1 MTQPAGPIL
10 GAVHLDDGINTRFRW
25 NEETGLSSPATRA
38 IGSIQ
43 STFGGPVRVIPTAVA
58 YPAKDLDLPGYLLQV
73 NGLAEGYDRL
83 DRLYNLAGTAGSVS
97 ILQMGALGLEVIPE
111 APVVERLK
119 AHRVQLD
126 FSMKGTAIPATW
138 TALFGSYLGAAY
150 GIVANGES
158 LINLAAS
165 APAGQ
170 SVGASAF
177 ALAAGASPAVT
188 NAGTAPTPLVLTI
201 SVSGPRTTRFFVR
214 CTAPGY
220 TKRISVT
227 PVSGGV
233 VTITEAHGLF
243 VPPGS
248 SVLRYEE
255 ANGTL
260 ITGTIA
266 SSIYGTRWRYE
277 GLEETLS
284 EVGPVVLYNTR
295 QQRAYAATSAFTT
308 SAGLTLYGPDVPR
321 FGNSGTYDA
330 ADAGLVVEPDRTNLI
345 LQSQALGT
353 TWVQSMVTV
362 TNNNGTAP
370 DGTTTGTRVQF
381 TAGMLGSLTSQSVTL
396 TAAPYVVSF
405 YARSTSAGTQ
415 NFSVSMGAILATST
429 VTTGTNWARYQFLVP
444 GTAAAYSLAF
454 SSYEPSPMIY
464 DAADVQIWGVQ
475 VELATGQTAANATSY
490 IPTTSTTQ
498 RRFADIVGVRPL
510 ENLLAYSNRFDK
522 QTTTSTTRGL
532 WYIAGGVA
540 PVTATRQVGPS
551 GVTDA
556 SSLAFAGANAGL
568 QQRLINAEQFADKTV
583 VFSIWVKNNTSTP
596 DSDGRLIIEE
606 FGTGAGTTTV
616 TMTNMDDSWRRWTVQ
631 RKISAGVTDVSIQI
645 RSNGAIT
652 YYFAHAHVYIGSEG
666 TYNLA
671 TSDVLSLSGPYI
683 ETQASPVY
691 RARGWEWPEWL
702 TQNGYVEADI
712 CLSETANPNSDSR
725 TFLLAGSTAG
735 LTPTMHQGYV
745 RRSSATAS
753 GSNEIG
759 FGKANNAGTA
769 GGTYTPGSSLY
780 DGAFHKYRL
789 EWVNYTV
796 SGSRT
801 ISLRLYVDSVQV
813 ASGTTGGA
821 TSWLRPP
828 VLQILSPTGGSPGF
842 QTMKNIAIGSPV
854 LPAGAIPAP
863 Y

>member
-10 GAVHLDDGINTRFRW
+10 GAAHLDDGINTRFRW
-25 NEETGLSSPATRA
+25 NEETGLSTPATRA

-58 YPAKDLDLPGYLLQV
+58 YPAKDLDMPGYLLQV

-111 APVVERLK
+111 APTVERLK

-126 FSMKGTAIPATW
+126 YSMKGTAVPATW
-138 TALFGSYLGAAY
+138 TALFGAYLGSAY
-150 GIVANGES
+150 GVVANGES
-158 LINLAAS
+158 LINTGS
-165 APAGQ
+165 
-170 SVGASAF
+170 F

-188 NAGTAPTPLVLTI
+188 NAGTAPTPLILTI

-227 PVSGGV
+227 PVSGGI

-243 VPPGS
+243 VPPGA

-321 FGNSGTYDA
+321 FGNSGTFDA

-353 TWVQSMVTV
+353 TWVQAGMITV
-362 TNNNGTAP
+362 TNNNSTAP
-370 DGTTTGTRVQF
+370 DGTTTSTRVLF
-381 TAGMLGSLTSQSVTL
+381 TAGMAGSVSQSVTL

-405 YARSTSAGTQ
+405 YARGTGS
-415 NFSVSMGAILATST
+415 FTVAMGAILASQIITP
-429 VTTGTNWARYQFLVP
+429 GTNWTRYQYLVT
-444 GTAAAYSLAF
+444 GTAAAYSLTFADNA
-454 SSYEPSPMIY
+454 M
-464 DAADVQIWGVQ
+464 AAGDVQIWGVQ
-475 VELATGQTAANATSY
+475 VELAAGQTAANATSY

-522 QTTTSTTRGL
+522 QTASATTRGL
-532 WYIAGGVA
+532 WYIAGGTA
-540 PVTATRQVGPS
+540 PVTATRQIGPS

-556 SSLAFAGANAGL
+556 SSVAFGAANVGL
-568 QQRLINAEQFADKTV
+568 QQLLLNAEGLSGKTV
-583 VFSIWVKNNTSTP
+583 VFSVWVKNSTATP
-596 DSDGRLIIEE
+596 DSDFAMRIAETSSSSGNTELS
-606 FGTGAGTTTV
+606 FS
-616 TMTNMDDSWRRWTVQ
+616 NMDDQWRRATVH
-631 RKISAGVTDVSIQI
+631 RKLSSGVTDVSLQI

-652 YYFAHAHVYIGSEG
+652 YYFAHAQAWIASEG
-666 TYNLA
+666 DYNLA
-671 TSDVLSLSGPYI
+671 TTTTGGLSAPYI
-683 ETQASPVY
+683 ETQAAPVY

-712 CLSETANPNSDSR
+712 CLSETSNPN
-725 TFLLAGSTAG
+725 LSTRIILG
-735 LTPTMHQGYV
+735 NLTSIYTPNAYGFAIA
-745 RRSSATAS
+745 RASSEATAS
-753 GSNEIG
+753 NTIAFAKTHTTGSP
-759 FGKANNAGTA
+759 FVS
-769 GGTYTPGSSLY
+769 YTPGASVF
-780 DGAFHKYRL
+780 DGVYRKWRI
-789 EWVNYTV
+789 EWTNYTISGVRTVQLKLYIDGVLV
-796 SGSRT
+796 ST
-801 ISLRLYVDSVQV
+801 N
-813 ASGTTGGA
+813 TPTA
-821 TSWLRPP
+821 TSWIKPP
-828 VLQILSPTGGSPGF
+828 AFELINGSTTF
-842 QTMKNIAIGSPV
+842 ETIKNIAIGSPV

>member
-10 GAVHLDDGINTRFRW
+10 GAAHLDDGINTRFRW
-25 NEETGLSSPATRA
+25 NEETGLSTPATRA

-58 YPAKDLDLPGYLLQV
+58 YPAKDLDMPGYLLQV

-111 APVVERLK
+111 APTVERLK

-126 FSMKGTAIPATW
+126 YSIKGTAVPATW
-138 TALFGSYLGAAY
+138 TALFGAYLGSAY
-150 GIVANGES
+150 GVVANGES
-158 LINLAAS
+158 LINTGS
-165 APAGQ
+165 
-170 SVGASAF
+170 F

-188 NAGTAPTPLVLTI
+188 NAGTAPTPLILTI

-227 PVSGGV
+227 PVSGGI

-243 VPPGS
+243 VPPGA

-321 FGNSGTYDA
+321 FGNSGTFDA

-353 TWVQSMVTV
+353 TWVQAGMITV
-362 TNNNGTAP
+362 TNNNSTAP
-370 DGTTTGTRVQF
+370 DGTTTSTRVLF
-381 TAGMLGSLTSQSVTL
+381 TAGMAGSVSQSVTL

-405 YARSTSAGTQ
+405 YARGTGS
-415 NFSVSMGAILATST
+415 FTVAMGAILASQIITP
-429 VTTGTNWARYQFLVP
+429 GTNWTRYQYLVT
-444 GTAAAYSLAF
+444 GTAAAYSLTFADNA
-454 SSYEPSPMIY
+454 M
-464 DAADVQIWGVQ
+464 AAGDVQIWGVQ
-475 VELATGQTAANATSY
+475 VELAAGQTAANATSY

-522 QTTTSTTRGL
+522 QTASATTRGL
-532 WYIAGGVA
+532 WYIAGGTA
-540 PVTATRQVGPS
+540 PVTATRQIGPS

-556 SSLAFAGANAGL
+556 SSVAFGAANVGL
-568 QQRLINAEQFADKTV
+568 QQLLLNAEGLSGKTV
-583 VFSIWVKNNTSTP
+583 VFSVWVKNSTATP
-596 DSDGRLIIEE
+596 DSDFAMRIAETSSSSGNTELS
-606 FGTGAGTTTV
+606 FS
-616 TMTNMDDSWRRWTVQ
+616 NMDDQWRRATVH
-631 RKISAGVTDVSIQI
+631 RKLSSGVTDVSLQI

-652 YYFAHAHVYIGSEG
+652 YYFAHAQAWIASEG
-666 TYNLA
+666 DYNLA
-671 TSDVLSLSGPYI
+671 TTTTGGLSAPYI
-683 ETQASPVY
+683 ETQAAPVY

-712 CLSETANPNSDSR
+712 CLSETSNPN
-725 TFLLAGSTAG
+725 LSTRIILG
-735 LTPTMHQGYV
+735 NLTSIYTPNAYGFAIA
-745 RRSSATAS
+745 RASSEATAS
-753 GSNEIG
+753 NTIAFAKTHTTGSP
-759 FGKANNAGTA
+759 FVS
-769 GGTYTPGSSLY
+769 YTPGASVF
-780 DGAFHKYRL
+780 DGVYRKWRI
-789 EWVNYTV
+789 EWTNYTISGVRTVQLKLYIDGVLV
-796 SGSRT
+796 ST
-801 ISLRLYVDSVQV
+801 N
-813 ASGTTGGA
+813 TPTA
-821 TSWLRPP
+821 TSWIKPP
-828 VLQILSPTGGSPGF
+828 AFELINGSTTF
-842 QTMKNIAIGSPV
+842 ETIKNIAIGSPV

>member
-10 GAVHLDDGINTRFRW
+10 GAAHLDDGINTRFRW
-25 NEETGLSSPATRA
+25 NEETGLSTPATRA
-38 IGSIQ
+38 NGSIQ

-58 YPAKDLDLPGYLLQV
+58 YPPKDLDLPGYLLQV

-126 FSMKGTAIPATW
+126 YSMKGTAVPATW
-138 TALFGSYLGAAY
+138 TALFGAYLGAAY
-150 GIVANGES
+150 GVVANGES
-158 LINLAAS
+158 LINTGS
-165 APAGQ
+165 
-170 SVGASAF
+170 F
-177 ALAAGASPAVT
+177 TLAAGASPAVT

-201 SVSGPRTTRFFVR
+201 SVSGPRTTRFYVR

-243 VPPGS
+243 IPPGA

-353 TWVQSMVTV
+353 TWTQSMVTV

-381 TAGMLGSLTSQSVTL
+381 AAGMLGTLSQSVTI
-396 TAAPYVVSF
+396 TNAQHVVSF

-415 NFSVSMGAILATST
+415 TISVSMGAVLSVQTI
-429 VTTGTNWARYQFLVP
+429 TTGTNWARYQYLITNP
-444 GTAAAYSLAF
+444 PAGAYSLAF
-454 SSYEPSPMIY
+454 ASYEPSPMIY

-475 VELATGQTAANATSY
+475 VELAAGQTSAVATSY
-490 IPTTSTTQ
+490 IPTTTNTQ
-498 RRFADIVGVRPL
+498 RRFPDVVGVRPI

-540 PVTATRQVGPS
+540 PVTATRQVGPG

-568 QQRLINAEQFADKTV
+568 QQRLLNAEGLSGKTV
-583 VFSIWVKNNTSTP
+583 VFSVWVRNNTSTP
-596 DSDGRLIIEE
+596 DGDLLLRIEE
-606 FGTGAGTTTV
+606 FGTGAGSTSLDASV
-616 TMTNMDDSWRRWTVQ
+616 ANGLAIDDNWRRFVVQ
-631 RKISAGVTDVSIQI
+631 RKLSSGVTDVSVQI

-652 YYFAHAHVYIGSEG
+652 YYFAHAQAYIGSEG
-666 TYNLA
+666 DYNLISA
-671 TSDVLSLSGPYI
+671 ASSAVSAPYI
-683 ETQASPVY
+683 ETQAAPVY
-691 RARGWEWPEWL
+691 RARGWEWPQWL
-702 TQNGYVEADI
+702 TQNGYIEADI
-712 CLSETANPNSDSR
+712 CLGETANPNNQTR
-725 TFLLAGSTAG
+725 IILGQQGAATA
-735 LTPTMHQGYV
+735 PTMESGV
-745 RRSSATAS
+745 VFRSSATGSAS
-753 GSNEIG
+753 NQLNITKTDNLGSPVVSYSP
-759 FGKANNAGTA
+759 A
-769 GGTYTPGSSLY
+769 SSLY
-780 DGAFHKYRL
+780 DGAFHKYRV
-789 EWVNYTV
+789 EWRNYLI
-796 SGSRT
+796 SGVRT
-801 ISLRLYVDSVQV
+801 MDLRFYIDGTIV
-813 ASGTTGGA
+813 ASTTRASSANWLTPSNLFALHPGGA
-821 TSWLRPP
+821 
-828 VLQILSPTGGSPGF
+828 QAF

>member
-1 MTQPAGPIL
+1 L
-10 GAVHLDDGINTRFRW
+10 GAAHLDDGINTRFRW
-25 NEETGLSSPATRA
+25 NEESGLASPASRA

-83 DRLYNLAGTAGSVS
+83 DRLYNLAGTAGAVS

-111 APVVERLK
+111 APTVERLK

-126 FSMKGTAIPATW
+126 YSMKGTAVPATW
-138 TALFGSYLGAAY
+138 TALFGSYLGSAF
-150 GIVANGES
+150 GVVANGES
-158 LINLAAS
+158 LINT
-165 APAGQ
+165 
-170 SVGASAF
+170 SAF
-177 ALAAGASPAVT
+177 TLAAGASPAVT

-243 VPPGS
+243 VPPGA

-353 TWVQSMVTV
+353 TWVQAGMITV
-362 TNNNGTAP
+362 TNNNSTAP
-370 DGTTTGTRVQF
+370 DGTTTSTRVLF
-381 TAGMLGSLTSQSVTL
+381 TAGMAGSVSQSVTL

-405 YARSTSAGTQ
+405 YARGTGS
-415 NFSVSMGAILATST
+415 FTVAMGAILASQIITP
-429 VTTGTNWARYQFLVP
+429 GTNWTRYQYLVT
-444 GTAAAYSLAF
+444 GTAAAYSLTFADNA
-454 SSYEPSPMIY
+454 M
-464 DAADVQIWGVQ
+464 AAGDVQIWGVQ
-475 VELATGQTAANATSY
+475 VELAAGQTAANATSY

-522 QTTTSTTRGL
+522 QTASATTRGL
-532 WYIAGGVA
+532 WYIAGGTA
-540 PVTATRQVGPS
+540 PVTATRQIGPS

-556 SSLAFAGANAGL
+556 SSVAFGAANVGL
-568 QQRLINAEQFADKTV
+568 QQLLLNAEGLSGKTV
-583 VFSIWVKNNTSTP
+583 VFSVWVKNSTATP
-596 DSDGRLIIEE
+596 DSDFAMRIAETSSSSGNTELS
-606 FGTGAGTTTV
+606 FS
-616 TMTNMDDSWRRWTVQ
+616 NMDDQWRRATVH
-631 RKISAGVTDVSIQI
+631 RKLSSGVTDVSLQI

-652 YYFAHAHVYIGSEG
+652 YYFAHAQAWIASEG
-666 TYNLA
+666 DYNLA
-671 TSDVLSLSGPYI
+671 TTTTGGLSAPYI
-683 ETQASPVY
+683 ETQAAPVY

-712 CLSETANPNSDSR
+712 CLSETGNPN
-725 TFLLAGSTAG
+725 LSTRIILG
-735 LTPTMHQGYV
+735 NLTSIYTPNAYGFAIA
-745 RRSSATAS
+745 RASSEATAS
-753 GSNEIG
+753 NTIAFAKTHTTGSP
-759 FGKANNAGTA
+759 FVS
-769 GGTYTPGSSLY
+769 YTPGASVF
-780 DGAFHKYRL
+780 DGVYRKWRI
-789 EWVNYTV
+789 EWTNYTISGVRTVQLKLYIDGVLV
-796 SGSRT
+796 ST
-801 ISLRLYVDSVQV
+801 N
-813 ASGTTGGA
+813 TPTA
-821 TSWLRPP
+821 TSWIKPP
-828 VLQILSPTGGSPGF
+828 AFELINGSTTF
-842 QTMKNIAIGSPV
+842 ETIKNIAIGSPV

>member
-1 MTQPAGPIL
+1 
-10 GAVHLDDGINTRFRW
+10 
-25 NEETGLSSPATRA
+25 
-38 IGSIQ
+38 
-43 STFGGPVRVIPTAVA
+43 
-58 YPAKDLDLPGYLLQV
+58 
-73 NGLAEGYDRL
+73 
-83 DRLYNLAGTAGSVS
+83 
-97 ILQMGALGLEVIPE
+97 MGALGLEVIPE

-126 FSMKGTAIPATW
+126 YSMKGTAVPATW

-150 GIVANGES
+150 GMVANGES
-158 LINLAAS
+158 LINTGS
-165 APAGQ
+165 
-170 SVGASAF
+170 F
-177 ALAAGASPAVT
+177 TLAAGASPAVT

-243 VPPGS
+243 VPPRT

-321 FGNSGTYDA
+321 FGNSGTFDA

-353 TWVQSMVTV
+353 TWTQAGMITV
-362 TNNNGTAP
+362 TNNNSTAP
-370 DGTTTGTRVQF
+370 DGTTTSTRVLF
-381 TAGMLGSLTSQSVTL
+381 TAGMAGSVSQSVTL

-405 YARSTSAGTQ
+405 YARGTGS
-415 NFSVSMGAILATST
+415 FTVAMGAILASQIITP
-429 VTTGTNWARYQFLVP
+429 GTNWTRYQYLVT
-444 GTAAAYSLAF
+444 GTAAAYSLTFADNA
-454 SSYEPSPMIY
+454 M
-464 DAADVQIWGVQ
+464 AAGDVQIWGVQ
-475 VELATGQTAANATSY
+475 VELAAGQTAANATSY

-522 QTTTSTTRGL
+522 QTASATTRGL
-532 WYIAGGVA
+532 WYIAGGTA
-540 PVTATRQVGPS
+540 PVTATRQIGPS

-556 SSLAFAGANAGL
+556 SSVAFGAANVGL
-568 QQRLINAEQFADKTV
+568 QQLLLNAEGLSGKTV
-583 VFSIWVKNNTSTP
+583 VFSVWVKNSTATP
-596 DSDGRLIIEE
+596 DSDFAMRIAETSSSSGNTELS
-606 FGTGAGTTTV
+606 FS
-616 TMTNMDDSWRRWTVQ
+616 NMDDQWRRATVH
-631 RKISAGVTDVSIQI
+631 RKLSSGVTDVSLQI

-652 YYFAHAHVYIGSEG
+652 YYFAHAQAWIASEG
-666 TYNLA
+666 DYNLA
-671 TSDVLSLSGPYI
+671 TTTTGGLSAPYI
-683 ETQASPVY
+683 ETQAAPVY

-712 CLSETANPNSDSR
+712 CLSETGNPN
-725 TFLLAGSTAG
+725 LSTRIILG
-735 LTPTMHQGYV
+735 NLTSIYTPNAYGFAIA
-745 RRSSATAS
+745 RASSEATAS
-753 GSNEIG
+753 NTIAFAKTHTTGSP
-759 FGKANNAGTA
+759 FVS
-769 GGTYTPGSSLY
+769 YTPGASVF
-780 DGAFHKYRL
+780 DGVYRKWRI
-789 EWVNYTV
+789 EWTNYTISGVRTVQLKLYIDGVLV
-796 SGSRT
+796 ST
-801 ISLRLYVDSVQV
+801 N
-813 ASGTTGGA
+813 TPTA
-821 TSWLRPP
+821 TSWIKPP
-828 VLQILSPTGGSPGF
+828 AFELINGSTTF
-842 QTMKNIAIGSPV
+842 ETIKNIAIGSPV